1 MGIQDLQKLFE
12 INQQIKQ
19 FDKKKHYNFI
29 IDTDT
34 KEGKTRIVID
44 EFGAWKKTP
53 HLTEEQAI
61 EFRKK
66 GFRQF
71 VPDLI
76 DFKNKII
83 IEYQEESKGR
93 QGVLRRRGKINK
105 KGHDE
110 FSDEDKDI
118 FYELAEFNGDSYVF
132 RFDDGRFIN
141 IDLSS
146 SFPNYKLPE
155 FNLSSEFW
163 HFTAIKN
170 NGNQSI
176 NLGDIKLFKRDTVR
190 KINTLCTKYSYNNV
204 LYIKSKQTELDRY
217 ESTLEP
223 ITDNGKLYLYIKD
236 IIDSENKNKN
246 TIKSIRKTFIETL
259 L

>member
-44 EFGAWKKTP
+44 EFGTWKKTP
-53 HLTEEQAI
+53 SLTEEQAS

-76 DFKNKII
+76 DFKNKLI
-83 IEYQEESKGR
+83 IEYQEECKGR
-93 QGVLRRRGKINK
+93 QGILRRRGKINK

-118 FYELAEFNGDSYVF
+118 FYELANFNQLKIWENTDVDEQRKEMKEFLEVF
-132 RFDDGRFIN
+132 A
-141 IDLSS
+141 S
-146 SFPNYKLPE
+146 
-155 FNLSSEFW
+155 
-163 HFTAIKN
+163 KN
-170 NGNQSI
+170 N
-176 NLGDIKLFKRDTVR
+176 FK
-190 KINTLCTKYSYNNV
+190 N
-204 LYIKSKQTELDRY
+204 
-217 ESTLEP
+217 
-223 ITDNGKLYLYIKD
+223 
-236 IIDSENKNKN
+236 
-246 TIKSIRKTFIETL
+246 
-259 L
+259 

>member
-44 EFGAWKKTP
+44 EFGTWKKTP
-53 HLTEEQAI
+53 YLTEEQAI
-61 EFRKK
+61 QFRKK

-76 DFKNKII
+76 DFKNKVI

-110 FSDEDKDI
+110 FSDEDKDL
-118 FYELAEFNGDSYVF
+118 FYKLAEFSQLKIWENTS
-132 RFDDGRFIN
+132 
-141 IDLSS
+141 
-146 SFPNYKLPE
+146 PE
-155 FNLSSEFW
+155 EQKEELKKFLKIFSN
-163 HFTAIKN
+163 TKN
-170 NGNQSI
+170 N
-176 NLGDIKLFKRDTVR
+176 FK
-190 KINTLCTKYSYNNV
+190 N
-204 LYIKSKQTELDRY
+204 
-217 ESTLEP
+217 
-223 ITDNGKLYLYIKD
+223 
-236 IIDSENKNKN
+236 
-246 TIKSIRKTFIETL
+246 
-259 L
+259 

>member
-44 EFGAWKKTP
+44 EFGTWKKTP
-53 HLTEEQAI
+53 YLTEEQAI

-110 FSDEDKDI
+110 FSDEDKDL
-118 FYELAEFNGDSYVF
+118 FYKLAEFNQLKIWENTS
-132 RFDDGRFIN
+132 
-141 IDLSS
+141 
-146 SFPNYKLPE
+146 PE
-155 FNLSSEFW
+155 EQKAELKKFLKIFSN
-163 HFTAIKN
+163 TKN
-170 NGNQSI
+170 N
-176 NLGDIKLFKRDTVR
+176 FK
-190 KINTLCTKYSYNNV
+190 N
-204 LYIKSKQTELDRY
+204 
-217 ESTLEP
+217 
-223 ITDNGKLYLYIKD
+223 
-236 IIDSENKNKN
+236 
-246 TIKSIRKTFIETL
+246 
-259 L
+259 

>member
-44 EFGAWKKTP
+44 EFGTWKKTP
-53 HLTEEQAI
+53 YLTEEQAI

-110 FSDEDKDI
+110 FSDEDKDL
-118 FYELAEFNGDSYVF
+118 FYKLAEFNQLKIWENTS
-132 RFDDGRFIN
+132 
-141 IDLSS
+141 
-146 SFPNYKLPE
+146 PE
-155 FNLSSEFW
+155 EQKEELEKFLKIFSN
-163 HFTAIKN
+163 TKN
-170 NGNQSI
+170 N
-176 NLGDIKLFKRDTVR
+176 FK
-190 KINTLCTKYSYNNV
+190 N
-204 LYIKSKQTELDRY
+204 
-217 ESTLEP
+217 
-223 ITDNGKLYLYIKD
+223 
-236 IIDSENKNKN
+236 
-246 TIKSIRKTFIETL
+246 
-259 L
+259 

>member
-1 MGIQDLQKLFE
+1 MGVQDLEKLFN

-19 FDKKKHYNFI
+19 IDEENYYNFM

-34 KEGKTRIVID
+34 KEGKTRIIID
-44 EFGAWKKTP
+44 EFGTWKKVP
-53 HLTEEQAI
+53 FLTEEEAQK
-61 EFRKK
+61 FRKK

-118 FYELAEFNGDSYVF
+118 FYKLAEFNQLKIWENTS
-132 RFDDGRFIN
+132 
-141 IDLSS
+141 
-146 SFPNYKLPE
+146 PE
-155 FNLSSEFW
+155 EQKEELEKFLKIFSN
-163 HFTAIKN
+163 TKN
-170 NGNQSI
+170 N
-176 NLGDIKLFKRDTVR
+176 FK
-190 KINTLCTKYSYNNV
+190 N
-204 LYIKSKQTELDRY
+204 
-217 ESTLEP
+217 
-223 ITDNGKLYLYIKD
+223 
-236 IIDSENKNKN
+236 
-246 TIKSIRKTFIETL
+246 
-259 L
+259 